1 MVGGPRP
8 SPPFHGWCVTISRVR
23 IGRGWW
29 WAVLFLPA
37 VLIAASPRSP
47 LHAVPVTPELSAS
60 LQPDYTIDLM
70 VRPHRG
76 DAWSRLSKRITGDAE
91 HWSALAAFNHAGAAL
106 TSEQIV
112 RVPWP
117 LLRPELQREVMHAL
131 FPLDTVDSL
140 GWHHV
145 VTGSRGGEGESLWV
159 LAEWFTGKGENYGAI
174 RKANPAQS
182 LSTRKGEVVLIP
194 REILSAPFAA
204 IAPRGAPDRVAAAS
218 SPDVIQ
224 QSAHEVT
231 REPTTPGTEGANAS
245 KTTEVRKPQDDP
257 DEQETADATGT
268 PAVSEA
274 VSLGQPSLSY
284 ERDAPE
290 PYAVYRLQRGEALY
304 SSVAI
309 RFTGRVYSKD
319 VGDVLDRIV
328 KFNGIS
334 DVARM
339 RVGYHVK
346 IPMSLLLPE
355 YLPVDDPQRL
365 AREQARRDSA
375 KLARRARARGL
386 QDVRIILDAG
396 HGGRDAGTTHDGMW
410 ESSYVYDV
418 MCRLKRVLEK
428 RSAATVFAT
437 TKSKQSGYSIVERDV
452 LREHTDHV
460 VLTSPKFELGDSVVG
475 VNLRWYL
482 ANSIYRRALKNGV
495 PEEKVVF
502 LSIHADSLH
511 PSLRG
516 AMAYIP
522 GERYVRGSF
531 TKRDRVYLARAEVR
545 ESPVV
550 HHSEEE
556 SLAAEG
562 LSRDL
567 AESIIDSFT
576 NNALKVH
583 PFNPVRD
590 NVVRNGREWVP
601 AIIRYNLVPTRV
613 LLEICNLGNANDRK
627 LMKTAKYRQELAEA
641 IYEGLVAFYS
651 DREEPAPVVARAGE

>member
-1 MVGGPRP
+1 MW
-8 SPPFHGWCVTISRVR
+8 WCGVLLLS
-23 IGRGWW
+23 
-29 WAVLFLPA
+29 AV
-37 VLIAASPRSP
+37 IAPASPRSAI
-47 LHAVPVTPELSAS
+47 AVPVTSELSVS
-60 LQPDYTIDLM
+60 LGADYALDI
-70 VRPHRG
+70 VVKPHRG
-76 DAWSRLSKRITGDAE
+76 DAWTRLAKRVTGDADRWNE
-91 HWSALAAFNHAGAAL
+91 LAAFNHAGATL

-112 RVPWP
+112 RVPWA
-117 LLRPELQREVMHAL
+117 LLRPELRRDVVKAL
-131 FPLDTVDSL
+131 FPADRADSA
-140 GWHHV
+140 GWHHLV
-145 VTGSRGGEGESLWV
+145 IGSSGVEGESLWTI
-159 LAEWFTGKGENYGAI
+159 AEWFTGKGENYTAI
-174 RKANPAQS
+174 RKANPTQS
-182 LSTRKGEVVLIP
+182 LSTRKGDSVLIP
-194 REILSAPFAA
+194 TDLLSAPFAA
-204 IAPRGAPDRVAAAS
+204 SSPRVASDHGSAADTA
-218 SPDVIQ
+218 PHEVIP

-231 REPTTPGTEGANAS
+231 REPTPPGTEGTNAS
-245 KTTEVRKPQDDP
+245 KTAEVRKPQDDP
-257 DEQETADATGT
+257 DEQEAADAVAA

-274 VSLGQPSLSY
+274 VPLGQPSLTY
-284 ERDAPE
+284 ERDATE

-334 DVARM
+334 DVSRM

-355 YLPVDDPQRL
+355 YLPADDPQRL
-365 AREQARRDSA
+365 AREQARREST

-396 HGGRDAGTTHDGMW
+396 HGGRDAGTTHDGVW

-437 TKSKQSGYSIVERDV
+437 TKSRDGGYTILERDV
-452 LREHTDHV
+452 LREHTDHF
-460 VLTSPKFELGDSVVG
+460 VLTSPKFELGDPVVG

-482 ANSIYRRALKNGV
+482 ANSIFRRALKKGV

-522 GERYVRGSF
+522 GERFVRGSF
-531 TKRDRVYLARAEVR
+531 EKRDRVYLARAEVR
-545 ESPVV
+545 ESPTV

-567 AESIIDSFT
+567 AESIIESFE

-601 AIIRYNLVPTRV
+601 AIIRFNLVPTRV

-627 LMKTAKYRQELAEA
+627 LMKTAKYRQDIAQA
-641 IYEGLVAFYS
+641 IYEGLVEFFA
-651 DREEPAPVVARAGE
+651 DRDEPAPIVARAGE

>member
-1 MVGGPRP
+1 M
-8 SPPFHGWCVTISRVR
+8 
-23 IGRGWW
+23 
-29 WAVLFLPA
+29 A
-37 VLIAASPRSP
+37 AASPRSAIP
-47 LHAVPVTPELSAS
+47 VPITSELSVS
-60 LQPDYTIDLM
+60 LAADYALDI
-70 VRPHRG
+70 VVKPHPG
-76 DAWSRLSKRITGDAE
+76 DAWTRLAKRVTGDADR
-91 HWSALAAFNHAGAAL
+91 WSELAAFNHAGQSL
-106 TSEQIV
+106 TSEQLV
-112 RVPWP
+112 RVPWA
-117 LLRPELQREVMHAL
+117 LLRPELQRDVVRSL
-131 FPLDTVDSL
+131 FPGDTFDSA
-140 GWHHV
+140 GWHHRV
-145 VTGSRGGEGESLWV
+145 VGSRGVEGESLWAI
-159 LAEWFTGKGENYGAI
+159 AEWFTGKGENYIAI
-174 RKANPAQS
+174 RKANPSQS
-182 LSTRKGEVVLIP
+182 LSTRKGDAVLIP
-194 REILSAPFAA
+194 LDLLSATFAA
-204 IAPRGAPDRVAAAS
+204 SAPRVVSGRGNSVAEIAPHE
-218 SPDVIQ
+218 VIQ

-231 REPTTPGTEGANAS
+231 RETTPPGTEGTNAS
-245 KTTEVRKPQDDP
+245 KTAEVRKPQDDP
-257 DEQETADATGT
+257 DEQEAADAVGA

-274 VSLGQPSLSY
+274 VPLGQPSLTY

-328 KFNGIS
+328 KFNDIS
-334 DVARM
+334 DVSRM

-355 YLPVDDPQRL
+355 YLPADDPERL
-365 AREQARRDSA
+365 AREQARRESA
-375 KLARRARARGL
+375 KLARRSRARGL

-396 HGGRDAGTTHDGMW
+396 HGGRDAGTTHDGVW

-428 RSAATVFAT
+428 RSAATVFTT
-437 TKSKQSGYSIVERDV
+437 TKSKQSGYSILERDV
-452 LREHTDHV
+452 LREHTDHF
-460 VLTSPKFELGDSVVG
+460 VLTSPKFELGDAVVG

-482 ANSIYRRALKNGV
+482 ANSIFRRALKKGV

-522 GERYVRGSF
+522 GERFVRGSF
-531 TKRDRVYLARAEVR
+531 EKRDRVYLARAEVR
-545 ESPVV
+545 ESPTV
-550 HHSEEE
+550 HHSEED

-567 AESIIDSFT
+567 AESIIESFA

-627 LMKTAKYRQELAEA
+627 LIKTAKYRQDIAQA
-641 IYEGLVAFYS
+641 IYEGLVEFYA
-651 DREEPAPVVARAGE
+651 DRDEPAPIVARAGE